1 MTGASHAVARNIVA
15 TGLAP
20 VMLSMHTSQVKELNR
35 LAPIMLA
42 MHIAI
47 IVVWLDPTIQQ
58 VYTQCMRQRRV
69 ILLLLF
75 VLAGLLASCS
85 AGHLGSN
92 EIAFIR
98 NGHLWTID
106 PNGANAFEM
115 VAQDTP
121 VVGYSWSP
129 THQVLVFRT
138 LDPTYAKTS
147 AAKQLVTNAVT
158 GQIGDSPS
166 TVNTIGIDG
175 GNPIPIMLSSSDVQY
190 SNPSWSPT
198 GTRLLYRQSPTAT
211 HASSKAFWWVSQ
223 NDQPQGI
230 AAKLLPT
237 SDARLTPSYIN
248 SSAIGTTKK
257 GIFTISL
264 AGTNMRYLVSGPIE
278 GHPLPAAL
286 ERVLWQPQHA
296 QPSLLYGRLAPSK
309 ATQSAPSNTSAIQL
323 MLHTT
328 DGQEKILTTCACV
341 QFAWSPDGN
350 TVLYSTGTKLTVLQ
364 VATHASFDIPVEG
377 DSVPYWSPDS
387 KFLLLDGIHTLQL
400 VRIADQQ
407 QQVILSDGTT
417 PDESTTITG
426 VNALLQPAPNSLWAS
441 DSRHFLFLTHNRL
454 LWQGHTLA
462 PGKGLYTVGIDAHGQ
477 SQGTPVVVDTGND
490 TQAGWTNQDENTSFL
505 Y

>member
-1 MTGASHAVARNIVA
+1 METRAPARGCPSHTRKGSMGGASPC
-15 TGLAP
+15 GCPCLA
-20 VMLSMHTSQVKELNR
+20 
-35 LAPIMLA
+35 I
-42 MHIAI
+42 
-47 IVVWLDPTIQQ
+47 VWLDPGIQQ
-58 VYTQCMRQRRV
+58 VYTQRMRQRRV

-75 VLAGLLASCS
+75 VLTGLASCS

-92 EIAFIR
+92 ELAFIR

-106 PNGANAFEM
+106 PNGANAFEI

-129 THQVLVFRT
+129 THQVLVFRA

-147 AAKQLVTNAVT
+147 AFKQLVTNSVT
-158 GQIGDSPS
+158 GQVGDSPS

-175 GNPIPIMLSSSDVQY
+175 GSPIPIMLSSSDVQY
-190 SNPSWSPT
+190 SNPIWNTT
-198 GTRLLYRQSPTAT
+198 GTRLLYRQAPTAT
-211 HASSKAFWWVSQ
+211 HSPSKAFWWVSQ
-223 NDQPQGI
+223 NDQPEGI

-237 SDARLTPSYIN
+237 SDARLTPSYIDF
-248 SSAIGTTKK
+248 SAIGTTKK

-264 AGTNMRYLVSGPIE
+264 AGTNIRYLVPGPIE

-296 QPSLLYGRLAPSK
+296 QPSLLYARLAPSK
-309 ATQSAPSNTSAIQL
+309 TAQSIMSNTPEIQL
-323 MLHTT
+323 MLHTN
-328 DGQEKILTTCACV
+328 DGQEKTLTTCTCV

-350 TVLYSTGTKLTVLQ
+350 SVLYSTGTNFTVLQ
-364 VATHASFDIPVEG
+364 VTTHTSFDIPVEG
-377 DSVPYWSPDS
+377 NSVPYWSPDS
-387 KFLLLDGIHTLQL
+387 KFLLLDGSHTLRL
-400 VRIADQQ
+400 VRVADQQ
-407 QQVILSDGTT
+407 QQMLLSDGATT
-417 PDESTTITG
+417 DESMTIAG
-426 VNALLQPAPNSLWAS
+426 VNALLQPVPNNLWAS

-462 PGKGLYTVGIDAHGQ
+462 SGKGLYTVTIDAHGQ
-477 SQGTPVVVDTGND
+477 TQGTPVVVDTGND

>member
-1 MTGASHAVARNIVA
+1 
-15 TGLAP
+15 
-20 VMLSMHTSQVKELNR
+20 
-35 LAPIMLA
+35 
-42 MHIAI
+42 
-47 IVVWLDPTIQQ
+47 
-58 VYTQCMRQRRV
+58 MRQRRV
-69 ILLLLF
+69 FLLLLLA
-75 VLAGLLASCS
+75 LAGLAACS
-85 AGHLGSN
+85 SGHLGSN
-92 EIAFIR
+92 ELAFIR
-98 NGHLWTID
+98 HGHLWTID

-138 LDPTYAKTS
+138 LDPTFAKTS
-147 AAKQLVTNAVT
+147 AAKQLVTHVVT
-158 GQIGDSPS
+158 GQVEDSPS

-175 GNPIPIMLSSSDVQY
+175 GNPIPIMLSSPDAQY
-190 SNPSWSPT
+190 SNPIWNTT
-198 GTRLLYRQSPTAT
+198 GTRLLYRQGPTAT
-211 HASSKAFWWVSQ
+211 HSPGKVFWWVSQ

-237 SDARLTPSYIN
+237 SDARLTPSYID

-264 AGTNMRYLVSGPIE
+264 VGTNTRYVVPGPLE

-296 QPSLLYGRLAPSK
+296 QPALLYARLAPSK
-309 ATQSAPSNTSAIQL
+309 TTHSAPSSIAEIQL

-328 DGQEKILTTCACV
+328 DGQEKTLTTCTCV

-350 TVLYSTGTKLTVLQ
+350 TVLYSTGTKFTVLQ
-364 VATHASFDIPVEG
+364 VITHTSFDIPVEG

-387 KFLLLDGIHTLQL
+387 KFLLLDGIHTLQF
-400 VRIADQQ
+400 VRLADQH
-407 QQVILSDGTT
+407 QQVLLSDGIT
-417 PDESTTITG
+417 PDGNMTIAG
-426 VNALLQPAPNSLWAS
+426 VDALLQPAPNSVWAS

-462 PGKGLYTVGIDAHGQ
+462 AGKGLYTVDIDAHGQ
-477 SQGTPVVVDTGND
+477 TQGTPIVVDTGND